1 MRLPAH
7 PLAVLSRKMALL
19 LAVITLLA
27 CVWNGFALEMRDA
40 AHTGDIAERLERGER
55 LDMDL
60 YRAINGRV
68 AAGESYY
75 TAAATE
81 HRVFGMPTAPF
92 VTMRTPVLAWTTAL
106 WGADGWRIIAVLL
119 WAANILAWYGALRRS
134 GRSTALAAAALAAAF
149 GMVGFIPD
157 IAFSHELLAGMMLS
171 LALALSAGP
180 GWLAGLLMATCAIA
194 LRELALPFLGAWG
207 VVACLAGERGKA
219 LAIAGALLALLVGFT
234 VHAAMVDAVRAP
246 GDLVSIG
253 WSGLL
258 GPALPLYGIH
268 VTTLLQTLPSWLA
281 GTLGVLALLGWLGAG
296 GRLGMFA
303 ALWFAGFITAV
314 ALFARQENFYWMG
327 LFVPAYGVGL
337 ALVPRALVDLAGA
350 VRQPR
355 LARSPTRVSQ

>member
-1 MRLPAH
+1 
-7 PLAVLSRKMALL
+7 
-19 LAVITLLA
+19 

-180 GWLAGLLMATCAIA
+180 GWLAGLLMA
-194 LRELALPFLGAWG
+194 
-207 VVACLAGERGKA
+207 
-219 LAIAGALLALLVGFT
+219 
-234 VHAAMVDAVRAP
+234 
-246 GDLVSIG
+246 
-253 WSGLL
+253 
-258 GPALPLYGIH
+258 
-268 VTTLLQTLPSWLA
+268 
-281 GTLGVLALLGWLGAG
+281 
-296 GRLGMFA
+296 
-303 ALWFAGFITAV
+303 
-314 ALFARQENFYWMG
+314 
-327 LFVPAYGVGL
+327 
-337 ALVPRALVDLAGA
+337 
-350 VRQPR
+350 
-355 LARSPTRVSQ
+355 